1 MKKRFLYIISI
12 MFIALYSLKAQN
24 DVSFKTICKK
34 QVSVGEQFQVSY
46 ELNGDGKDFR
56 SPNFTNFEVIGG
68 PFSSTSS
75 SVQIINGS
83 VTKTNTQT
91 YSFHLRAIK
100 EGNFSMP
107 QASITV
113 DKKRV
118 TSEPCEIN
126 VVASNRSSTYSNN
139 QNISNNSQTKDE
151 TREVFLEA
159 VPSKRKV
166 YIGEQ
171 ILLTYRIYYTIPIS
185 QLSVSK
191 SPSYSGFWTKD
202 ITDNNGTLQQSSV
215 MRDGKQ
221 YNVATI
227 QEIVLFPQKS
237 GTLTIDPLDITCLAQ
252 IRQQKNRSQSYDPF
266 EDFFGDVFGT
276 SYTNVRKDI
285 KSQPI
290 NIEVMPLPTANQPQS
305 FKGAVGQFTFTSKI
319 DKTELKV
326 NEAFT
331 LTLNVSGKGNIEL
344 LELPRP
350 VFPPDFEVY
359 DPKITTSIKDNALG
373 LSGSKKAEYIVIPR
387 VSGDFTLES
396 TEFSYFN
403 PSLKKYE
410 TLKSEPQ
417 IITVN
422 KGEGSPNNNVVYT
435 PGQSDIKYLGN
446 DILHI
451 KTANNK
457 LSITG
462 VTFYM
467 STLYIVILCIMALI
481 FIAALII
488 FNRMVKLNKD
498 QVLVKNKQATKV
510 AKKRLNSAYN
520 FLKTNNQNGFYE
532 EFSQALWG
540 YISDKLNIVRSQL
553 SMETVKE
560 IMLSKNIDENIVDEF
575 IELLNSCEFARF
587 APGDPSK
594 KMDELY
600 HKGLELITKAE
611 KLLK

>member
-1 MKKRFLYIISI
+1 MAI
-12 MFIALYSLKAQN
+12 MFIAMYSLQAQS
-24 DVSFKTICKK
+24 DVTFKTICKK

-56 SPNFTNFEVIGG
+56 TPNFTNFEVIGG

-100 EGNFSMP
+100 EGRFTMP

-113 DKKRV
+113 DRKRI

-126 VVASNRSSTYSNN
+126 VVASSNGSSSLSGSGK
-139 QNISNNSQTKDE
+139 ISNNSQTNDNAKE
-151 TREVFLEA
+151 IFMEA
-159 VPSKRKV
+159 VPSKKKV

-171 ILLTYRIYYTIPIS
+171 LMLTYRLFYTIPIS

-202 ITDNNGTLQQSSV
+202 VTSNNGTLQQSSI

-221 YNVATI
+221 YNVSTL
-227 QEIVLFPQKS
+227 QEMVLFPQKS

-252 IRQQKNRSQSYDPF
+252 IRQQRNRSQTYDPF

-276 SYTNVRKDI
+276 SYTNVKKEI

-290 NIEVMPLPTANQPQS
+290 NIEVMPLPTANKPQS

-319 DKTELKV
+319 DKKELNV

-331 LTLNVSGKGNIEL
+331 LTLTVSGKGNIEL
-344 LELPRP
+344 LELPKP
-350 VFPPDFEVY
+350 SFPPDFEVY
-359 DPKITTSIKDNALG
+359 DPKITLSVKDNALG
-373 LSGSKKAEYIVIPR
+373 ISGSKKAEYIVIPR
-387 VSGDFTLES
+387 VSGDFTLDEI
-396 TEFSYFN
+396 EFSYFN
-403 PSLKKYE
+403 TSLERYE
-410 TLKSEPQ
+410 TLKSETEQ
-417 IITVN
+417 IKVN
-422 KGEGSPNNNVVYT
+422 KIEGNSGNNVVYT
-435 PGQSDIKYLGN
+435 PGQADIKYLGS

-451 KTANNK
+451 NTSNK
-457 LSITG
+457 LNITG

-467 STLYIVILCIMALI
+467 STTYIIMLCIMIATFVTTLVI
-481 FIAALII
+481 FK
-488 FNRMVKLNKD
+488 RRVQLNKN
-498 QVLVKNKQATKV
+498 QVLKRNKQATKT
-510 AKKRLNSAYN
+510 AKKRLNNAYN
-520 FLKTNNQNGFYE
+520 FLKTNNQNSFYE
-532 EFSQALWG
+532 ELSQALWG

-560 IMLSKNIDENIVDEF
+560 MMLNKNVSEDIVNEF
-575 IELLNSCEFARF
+575 IELLNNCEFARF
-587 APGDPSK
+587 APGDPNK
-594 KMDELY
+594 KMEDLY
-600 HKGLELITKAE
+600 QKGIEIITKSE
-611 KLLK
+611 KILK